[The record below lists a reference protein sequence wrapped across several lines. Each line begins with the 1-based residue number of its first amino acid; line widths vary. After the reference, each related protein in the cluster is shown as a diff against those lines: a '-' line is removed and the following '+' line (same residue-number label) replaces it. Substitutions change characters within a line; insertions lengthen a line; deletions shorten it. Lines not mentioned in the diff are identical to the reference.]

1 MISKIALL
9 NSQPVLLLWKL
20 SLKRFFEAFTEIF
33 FSTSSIFFSFI
44 VCRVV
49 PLSSYSTASHAKG
62 RFFCA
67 SVKGKNIIKS
77 RHIRVNCVHF
87 QSQHGL
93 VFAQFFFFFF
103 CRSSLLLSSSLSSS
117 ERQCGCKAEQPQIWG
132 DYIFLKIRLSTHASF
147 STIIEASG
155 SLSLFGFSYNLLVYT
170 LGFRDGR
177 MWNQPFFYWI
187 PEHDQWWFEYYLVC
201 TVSTNS
207 LPSSTPSWYS

>member
-1 MISKIALL
+1 M
-9 NSQPVLLLWKL
+9 
-20 SLKRFFEAFTEIF
+20 
-33 FSTSSIFFSFI
+33 
-44 VCRVV
+44 CRVV

-132 DYIFLKIRLSTHASF
+132 DYIFLKIGLSTHASF
-147 STIIEASG
+147 STIIEASTG
-155 SLSLFGFSYNLLVYT
+155 SLSLFGFSYNLLYT

-177 MWNQPFFYWI
+177 MWNQPFFI
-187 PEHDQWWFEYYLVC
+187 EFQSMTNNDLNT

-207 LPSSTPSWYS
+207 LPSSTPS